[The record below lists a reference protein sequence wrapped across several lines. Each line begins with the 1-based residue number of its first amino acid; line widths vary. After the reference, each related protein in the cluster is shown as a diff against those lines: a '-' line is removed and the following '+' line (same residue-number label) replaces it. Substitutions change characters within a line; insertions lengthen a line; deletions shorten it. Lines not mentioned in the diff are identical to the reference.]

1 MLAFDLKQDSWHMRV
16 ANFGNV
22 RIGEYMKREGTDIC
36 TYTRAFMIGAALL
49 TFCIIALSL
58 FATLI
63 VSGLYGIFA
72 YFFGS
77 LAEMPPESVM
87 LIGVVIGLSLLAS
100 LITITTKISDYRR
113 EKRHKAYK
121 DSTLGLPPPTP
132 GFLTLAY
139 RKFKDKTCF
148 KINFVKED

>member
-36 TYTRAFMIGAALL
+36 TYTRAFMIGFVLL
-49 TFCIIALSL
+49 TASVFVAGAFALW
-58 FATLI
+58 FIMA
-63 VSGLYGIFA
+63 LYGIFA

-132 GFLTLAY
+132 GFLKLAY
-139 RKFKDKTCF
+139 MKFKDKTCF

>member
-1 MLAFDLKQDSWHMRV
+1 MLAFDLKKDSWHMWV

-36 TYTRAFMIGAALL
+36 TYTRAFMIGGVLLAFCTLAA
-49 TFCIIALSL
+49 FG
-58 FATLI
+58 FATWIIL
-63 VSGLYGIFA
+63 GLYGIFA

-77 LAEMPPESVM
+77 LAELPVESVTI
-87 LIGVVIGLSLLAS
+87 IGIIASLSLLVSFMA
-100 LITITTKISDYRR
+100 TTQKIKDYQR
-113 EKRHKAYK
+113 EKRHQA
-121 DSTLGLPPPTP
+121 SMSGLPPSTP

-139 RKFKDKTCF
+139 RKFKNKTCF